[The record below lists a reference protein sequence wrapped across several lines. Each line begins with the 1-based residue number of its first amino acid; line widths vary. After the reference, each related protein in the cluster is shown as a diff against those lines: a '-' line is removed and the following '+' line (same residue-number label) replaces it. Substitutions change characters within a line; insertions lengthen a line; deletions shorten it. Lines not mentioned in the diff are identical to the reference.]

1 MNESAQSDPSDPA
14 GGTLR
19 TTLRRL
25 RPDLTPWRSSRDFR
39 LLWTSGC
46 VTSFGS
52 FLTYVAVPL
61 QIKQLTGST
70 LAVGLAGA
78 FELVPL
84 IVFGLWG
91 GALADALDRRKL
103 VLRSEAGL
111 GLLSALLLVNA
122 LLPTPLLWPIYLVGM
137 LVAAL
142 DGLQRPALDSLT
154 PRIVPHDQ
162 LTAAF
167 ALNSLY
173 RNVGSV
179 AGPPLAGVIVV
190 VAGVQTAYLLD
201 VASFG
206 LSLLLLARMRAV
218 PPSTGADK
226 PSLQAIA
233 TGVKY
238 AWSRKDLLGTYAIDI
253 VAMLFAY
260 PVAIFPFLASE
271 LHADWALGLLYA
283 ATAVGAL
290 LVSATGGWTSHVHRH
305 GRMLLVSALGWGA
318 AMTVAGLV
326 GNIWLVLLCLLIA
339 GGADQIS
346 GTARSTM
353 WNQSIPDELRGRL
366 AGVELLSY
374 SVGPQLG
381 QVRAGGMASL
391 AGVRASVWTGGVA
404 CVVGVLALAAAL
416 PKLLAYDDRTDPNA
430 LAVRA
435 QHEALAAA
443 TAAPGSA
450 APDPDAPGPAASDAA
465 TPEATTPGSDASD
478 AGIDPVGSRV

>member
-1 MNESAQSDPSDPA
+1 VRA
-14 GGTLR
+14 LF
-19 TTLRRL
+19 RRL
-25 RPDLTPWRSSRDFR
+25 RPDLAPWRSSRDFR

-46 VTSFGS
+46 ISAFGS

-61 QIKQLTGST
+61 QIKDLTGSSF
-70 LAVGLAGA
+70 AVGLVGA

-91 GALADALDRRKL
+91 GALADALDRRRV
-103 VLRSEAGL
+103 VLLSEAGL
-111 GLLSALLLVNA
+111 GLLTALLLVNA
-122 LLPTPLLWPIYLVGM
+122 LLPDPLLWPIYLVAA
-137 LVAAL
+137 LVAAV

-179 AGPPLAGVIVV
+179 AGPALAGVIVAL
-190 VAGVQTAYLLD
+190 AGVQTAYALD
-201 VASFG
+201 VVSFA
-206 LSLLLLARMRAV
+206 LSLLLLARIRAV
-218 PPSTGADK
+218 PPATGADR
-226 PSLQAIA
+226 PSLRAIA

-238 AWSRKDLLGTYAIDI
+238 AWSRKDLLGTYAIDT
-253 VAMLFAY
+253 VAMLFAF
-260 PVAIFPFLASE
+260 PVAIYPFLASE
-271 LHADWALGLLYA
+271 LHADWALGLMYA

-290 LVSATGGWTSHVHRH
+290 AVSATSGWTSHIHRH
-305 GRMLLVSALGWGA
+305 GRMLLLAALGWGA
-318 AMTVAGLV
+318 AMTLAGLA
-326 GNIWLVLLCLLIA
+326 GNVWLVLLCLALA

-374 SVGPQLG
+374 SIGPQLG
-381 QVRAGGMASL
+381 QVRAGGMAAL
-391 AGVRASVWTGGVA
+391 VGVRASVWAGGLA
-404 CVVGVLALAAAL
+404 CVAGVLALAAAL
-416 PKLLAYDDRTDPNA
+416 PRLLAYDDRTDPNA

-435 QHEALAAA
+435 QHEALAARE
-443 TAAPGSA
+443 AADTVSA
-450 APDPDAPGPAASDAA
+450 SPA
-465 TPEATTPGSDASD
+465 
-478 AGIDPVGSRV
+478 